1 MEGLYG
7 HVDLDL
13 HLSYLG
19 RYGMV
24 AGQISKLMVFRGLGT
39 ALQIVT
45 KQKRLL
51 IKVMSRDPK
60 GKTD

>member
-7 HVDLDL
+7 HVDLDV

-19 RYGMV
+19 RYGIV
-24 AGQISKLMVFRGLGT
+24 VGKISKLMMFRGLRT
-39 ALQIVT
+39 ALHIVT

-51 IKVMSRDPK
+51 IKVMSRDP
-60 GKTD
+60 